1 MSDILTNTDEHME
14 PTICPLAVECDF
26 TVERIDGMGGIG
38 STRRVT
44 FKGYA
49 TDEVCAALVG
59 AIGMVLVDE
68 SEETE

>member
-1 MSDILTNTDEHME
+1 MSDILSNVDGRME
-14 PTICPLAVECDF
+14 PSVCPLAIECEFGVEC
-26 TVERIDGMGGIG
+26 IDGMGGID

-59 AIGMVLVDE
+59 AIGMVLTDE
-68 SEETE
+68 SEGHE

>member
-1 MSDILTNTDEHME
+1 MSDILSNVDGRME
-14 PTICPLAVECDF
+14 PSVCPLAIECEF
-26 TVERIDGMGGIG
+26 GVERIDGMGGID

-59 AIGMVLVDE
+59 AIDMVMTDE

>member
-1 MSDILTNTDEHME
+1 MSDILSNVEDME
-14 PTICPLAVECDF
+14 PTICPLAVECEF
-26 TVERIDGMGGIG
+26 GVERIDGMGGMG

-59 AIGMVLVDE
+59 AIGMVLTDE
-68 SEETE
+68 SEGTE

>member
-1 MSDILTNTDEHME
+1 MSDILSNVDEHVE
-14 PTICPLAVECDF
+14 PTIRPLAVECEF
-26 TVERIDGMGGIG
+26 GVERIDGMGGIG

-68 SEETE
+68 SEEHE

>member
-1 MSDILTNTDEHME
+1 MSDLLCMDESVK
-14 PTICPLAVECDF
+14 PSICPLAVECEF
-26 TVERIDGMGGIG
+26 GVECIDGMGGID

-59 AIGMVLVDE
+59 AIDMVMTDE